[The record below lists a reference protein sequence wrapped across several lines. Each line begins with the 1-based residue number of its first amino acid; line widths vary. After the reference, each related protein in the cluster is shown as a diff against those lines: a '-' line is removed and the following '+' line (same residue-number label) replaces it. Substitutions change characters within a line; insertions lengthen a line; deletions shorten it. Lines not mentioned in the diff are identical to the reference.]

1 MSDKFSEGYD
11 LRSSV
16 RIIIQQKAWYITY
29 RDRPSMKNEHAW
41 IWKTMDVLLLLPH
54 KITSLSLS
62 ESSTRLLNL
71 QKDSVQNCLA
81 SKRFCKQHFQ
91 LHRNTL
97 LSFLFTYIFLSIY
110 SDVKNLYACAW
121 TPAASASTKSLNHF
135 FVSAPDI
142 SAAFKFRHISALWRT
157 GDLRREI
164 NEDCRARTPAPLSLL
179 SPVRLC
185 CKHAPRLS
193 ASIFPAPCQPSIAAS
208 KDHPPE
214 MLLISSYHYLAV

>member
-1 MSDKFSEGYD
+1 MVYYLQRQAKHEKWTCMD
-11 LRSSV
+11 
-16 RIIIQQKAWYITY
+16 
-29 RDRPSMKNEHAW
+29 M
-41 IWKTMDVLLLLPH
+41 WKTMDVLLLLPH
-54 KITSLSLS
+54 KITSLS
-62 ESSTRLLNL
+62 ECSTRLLNL

-157 GDLRREI
+157 GDLHREI

>member
-1 MSDKFSEGYD
+1 MVYYLQRQAKHEKTNMHGYGK
-11 LRSSV
+11 LWMYCCYYPIRS
-16 RIIIQQKAWYITY
+16 
-29 RDRPSMKNEHAW
+29 H
-41 IWKTMDVLLLLPH
+41 
-54 KITSLSLS
+54 LSLS

-91 LHRNTL
+91 VHRNTL

-135 FVSAPDI
+135 FCFCSRHLCCFQVQTHFSVMKNGRFTSGNKRGLQSTNT
-142 SAAFKFRHISALWRT
+142 SAALLA
-157 GDLRREI
+157 
-164 NEDCRARTPAPLSLL
+164 LSLL

>member
-54 KITSLSLS
+54 KITSLSLWKLHQTPKS
-62 ESSTRLLNL
+62 TERLSAKLSS
-71 QKDSVQNCLA
+71 
-81 SKRFCKQHFQ
+81 KQMHFQ

-157 GDLRREI
+157 GDLHREI